1 MAVIASVARNCHIL
15 ESKVWKLAYLL
26 NLLNFSEDLEVVTRN
41 IRQFLDNNQIAVEEI
56 AIETG
61 LSKDDIEAFMEYG
74 SSLSG
79 ENQRELYKWYL
90 TKVLRPPNEN
100 STGITA

>member
-1 MAVIASVARNCHIL
+1 M
-15 ESKVWKLAYLL
+15 
-26 NLLNFSEDLEVVTRN
+26 
-41 IRQFLDNNQIAVEEI
+41 EEI

-61 LSKDDIEAFMEYG
+61 LSKNDIEALMEYG

-100 STGITA
+100 STEITASEMSK